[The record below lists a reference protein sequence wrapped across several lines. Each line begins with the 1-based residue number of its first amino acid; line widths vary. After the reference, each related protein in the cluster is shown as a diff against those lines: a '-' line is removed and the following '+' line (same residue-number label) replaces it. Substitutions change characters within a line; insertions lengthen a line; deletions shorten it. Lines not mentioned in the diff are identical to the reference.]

1 MRKIKRVSRIAEV
14 TSAQIENPEPS
25 EIFTDIMNYDAS
37 QDLLLAGKVLEQG
50 QSEIIGKIAR
60 KLGISIDR
68 ALKSIE
74 LRTRIKE
81 KIAVEGRQKPSL
93 LKAEAVSQ
101 VNNMFWLLS
110 DSMTKSKA
118 CGNEYG
124 SDLESD
130 SGDDLEMLYRQWETW
145 FENFAR

>member
-124 SDLESD
+124 SDLD
-130 SGDDLEMLYRQWETW
+130 RLRG
-145 FENFAR
+145 